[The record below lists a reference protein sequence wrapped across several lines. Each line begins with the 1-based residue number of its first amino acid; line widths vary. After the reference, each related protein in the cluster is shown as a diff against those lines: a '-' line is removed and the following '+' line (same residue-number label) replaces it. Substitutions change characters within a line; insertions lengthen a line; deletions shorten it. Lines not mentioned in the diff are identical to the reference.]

1 MKQAVVAVGLILGF
15 SSFANAAEP
24 RSTAFSNW
32 LNRHDL
38 PFHKTPKG
46 HPLPGTPGGNR
57 NGSNGTNT
65 DGSFSNGT
73 DSNGDN
79 PAGNT
84 GGNEGGSSFGNFVN
98 SITGDNGPAGGGETP
113 HGKIAAPEIDPAS
126 SVSALGLLSTAL
138 LMLRGRRKKQSP
150 SLT

>member
-15 SSFANAAEP
+15 SSFASAAEP

-32 LNRHDL
+32 LNRHNL
-38 PFHKTPKG
+38 PFQKTPKG

-65 DGSFSNGT
+65 DGAFSSGTESNG
-73 DSNGDN
+73 SS
-79 PAGNT
+79 T
-84 GGNEGGSSFGNFVN
+84 GGNDGGSFSFGNFVN
-98 SITGDNGPAGGGETP
+98 SITGDNGPTGGGETP

-126 SVSALGLLSTAL
+126 SVSALGLLSAAL
-138 LMLRGRRKKQSP
+138 LMIRGRRKKQSP
-150 SLT
+150 SLS